1 MKIERTLKRD
11 NGDKII
17 ITVEIRNTSSADAPL
32 FDVSIS
38 VTVTP
43 KGKRKPTVDTR
54 SCSFGENVFGW
65 EWRTWDMDEREKK
78 TKEYILQL
86 VTIEEIRSVR
96 DELLDAMRTDSYR
109 F

>member
-1 MKIERTLKRD
+1 MKIERILKRD
-11 NGDKII
+11 NGDKIVI
-17 ITVEIRNTSSADAPL
+17 MVEIRNTSSSDAPL
-32 FDVSIS
+32 FDVS
-38 VTVTP
+38 VCVTP

-65 EWRTWDMDEREKK
+65 EWRSWDMDVRKEK

-96 DELLDAMRTDSYR
+96 DELLDVMRKDSYR

>member
-17 ITVEIRNTSSADAPL
+17 VTIEIKTTSSANAPL

-38 VTVTP
+38 VIP

-54 SCSFGENVFGW
+54 SCSFGEGVFGW
-65 EWRTWDMDEREKK
+65 EWRAWSIDEREKK

>member
-17 ITVEIRNTSSADAPL
+17 IIVENKATYSSNTPL

-38 VTVTP
+38 VTP

-54 SCSFGENVFGW
+54 SCSFGEGVFGW
-65 EWRTWDMDEREKK
+65 EWRTWDMDVRKEK

-86 VTIEEIRSVR
+86 VTIEEIRDVR
-96 DELLDAMRTDSYR
+96 DKLLNEMRTDSYS

>member
-1 MKIERTLKRD
+1 MKIERILKRD

-17 ITVEIRNTSSADAPL
+17 ITVEIRSTFSADAPL
-32 FDVSIS
+32 FNVSIS
-38 VTVTP
+38 VIP

-54 SCSFGENVFGW
+54 SCSFGEGVFGW
-65 EWRTWDMDEREKK
+65 EWRSWDMDERKEK
-78 TKEYILQL
+78 TKEYILKL

-96 DELLDAMRTDSYR
+96 DELLEAMRTDSYR

>member
-11 NGDKII
+11 NGNKIVI
-17 ITVEIRNTSSADAPL
+17 MIRNTSSAGTPL

-38 VTVTP
+38 VTP
-43 KGKRKPTVDTR
+43 KGKREPTVDTR

-65 EWRTWDMDEREKK
+65 EWRTWDMDVRKEK
-78 TKEYILQL
+78 TKEYVLQL

-96 DELLDAMRTDSYR
+96 DELLEAMRKDSYR

>member
-11 NGDKII
+11 NGDKIVI
-17 ITVEIRNTSSADAPL
+17 MVEIRNTSSADAPL
-32 FDVSIS
+32 FNVSI
-38 VTVTP
+38 TVTP

-54 SCSFGENVFGW
+54 SCSFGDGIFGW
-65 EWRTWDMDEREKK
+65 EWRAWSINEREKK

-96 DELLDAMRTDSYR
+96 DELLDAMPKDSYR

>member
-11 NGDKII
+11 NGDKIVI
-17 ITVEIRNTSSADAPL
+17 MIRNTSSVDAPL

-38 VTVTP
+38 VTP
-43 KGKRKPTVDTR
+43 KGKRKPTVDTL

-96 DELLDAMRTDSYR
+96 DELLDAMRKDSYR

>member
-1 MKIERTLKRD
+1 MRIERTLKRD

-38 VTVTP
+38 VTP
-43 KGKRKPTVDTR
+43 KGKRKPTVDTC

-65 EWRTWDMDEREKK
+65 EWRTWDMDVRKEK

-96 DELLDAMRTDSYR
+96 DELLDAMRKDSYR

>member
-11 NGDKII
+11 NGNKIVI
-17 ITVEIRNTSSADAPL
+17 MVEIRNTSINTPL
-32 FDVSIS
+32 FDVSIC
-38 VTVTP
+38 VIP

-54 SCSFGENVFGW
+54 SCSFGEGIFGW
-65 EWRTWDMDEREKK
+65 EWRAWSIDKREKK

-96 DELLDAMRTDSYR
+96 DELLDAMRKDSYR

>member
-17 ITVEIRNTSSADAPL
+17 ITIEIKTTSSANAPL

-38 VTVTP
+38 VIP

-54 SCSFGENVFGW
+54 SCLFGEGVFGW
-65 EWRTWDMDEREKK
+65 EWRAWSIDERAEK
-78 TKEYILQL
+78 TKEYVLQF
-86 VTIEEIRSVR
+86 VTIEEIRDVR
-96 DELLDAMRTDSYR
+96 DKLLNEMRTDSYR

>member
-11 NGDKII
+11 NGDKVVIM
-17 ITVEIRNTSSADAPL
+17 VEIKTTSSADAPL
-32 FDVSIS
+32 FNVSI
-38 VTVTP
+38 TVTP

-54 SCSFGENVFGW
+54 SCSFGDGIFGW
-65 EWRTWDMDEREKK
+65 EWRAWSINEREKK

-96 DELLDAMRTDSYR
+96 DELLEAMRKDSYR

>member
-11 NGDKII
+11 NGDKIVI
-17 ITVEIRNTSSADAPL
+17 MVEIRNTSSSDAPL
-32 FDVSIS
+32 FDVSVS
-38 VTVTP
+38 VIP
-43 KGKRKPTVDTR
+43 KGKRKPIVDTR
-54 SCSFGENVFGW
+54 SCSFGEGVFGW
-65 EWRTWDMDEREKK
+65 EWRAWSIDEREKK

-96 DELLDAMRTDSYR
+96 DELLDVMRKDSYR

>member
-1 MKIERTLKRD
+1 MKTERTLKRD
-11 NGDKII
+11 NGDKIVI
-17 ITVEIRNTSSADAPL
+17 MVEIRNTSSADAPL
-32 FDVSIS
+32 FDVSVS
-38 VTVTP
+38 VIP
-43 KGKRKPTVDTR
+43 KGKRKPTVDTC

-65 EWRTWDMDEREKK
+65 EWRSWDMVEREKK

-96 DELLDAMRTDSYR
+96 DELLEAMRTDSYR

>member
-11 NGDKII
+11 NGDKVVIM
-17 ITVEIRNTSSADAPL
+17 VEIKTSSSADAPL
-32 FDVSIS
+32 FDVSI
-38 VTVTP
+38 TVIP
-43 KGKRKPTVDTR
+43 KGKRKPTVDTL

-96 DELLDAMRTDSYR
+96 DELLEAMRTDSYR

>member
-17 ITVEIRNTSSADAPL
+17 IIVENKATYSSNTPL

-38 VTVTP
+38 VTP

-65 EWRTWDMDEREKK
+65 EWRSWDMDERKEK

-86 VTIEEIRSVR
+86 VTIEEIRAVR
-96 DELLDAMRTDSYR
+96 DELLDAMRKDSYR

>member
-17 ITVEIRNTSSADAPL
+17 ITVEIRNTSLADAPL

-38 VTVTP
+38 VTP
-43 KGKRKPTVDTR
+43 KGKRKPTVDTC

-65 EWRTWDMDEREKK
+65 EWRSWSIDEREKK
-78 TKEYILQL
+78 TKDYILQL

-96 DELLDAMRTDSYR
+96 DELLDAMRKDSYR

>member
-1 MKIERTLKRD
+1 MRIERTIKRD

-17 ITVEIRNTSSADAPL
+17 IAIEIKTTSSANAPL
-32 FDVSIS
+32 FDVSI
-38 VTVTP
+38 TVTP
-43 KGKRKPTVDTR
+43 KGKRKPTVDTC

-65 EWRTWDMDEREKK
+65 EWRSWDMDERKEK
-78 TKEYILQL
+78 TKEYILQF
-86 VTIEEIRSVR
+86 VTIEEIRIAR

>member
-11 NGDKII
+11 NGDKIVI
-17 ITVEIRNTSSADAPL
+17 MVEIRNTSSADAPL
-32 FDVSIS
+32 FNVSI
-38 VTVTP
+38 TVTP
-43 KGKRKPTVDTR
+43 HGKRKPTVDTR
-54 SCSFGENVFGW
+54 SCSFGDGIFGW
-65 EWRTWDMDEREKK
+65 EWRAWSINEREKK

-96 DELLDAMRTDSYR
+96 DELLDAMRKDSYR

>member
-38 VTVTP
+38 VTP
-43 KGKRKPTVDTR
+43 KGKRKPTVDTC

-65 EWRTWDMDEREKK
+65 EWRSWDMDEREKK

-96 DELLDAMRTDSYR
+96 DELLEAMRKDSYR

>member
-1 MKIERTLKRD
+1 MRIERILKRD
-11 NGDKII
+11 NGDKIV
-17 ITVEIRNTSSADAPL
+17 ITVEIRNTSSSDAPL
-32 FDVSIS
+32 FDVS
-38 VTVTP
+38 VCVTP

-54 SCSFGENVFGW
+54 SCSFGEGVFGW
-65 EWRTWDMDEREKK
+65 EWRSWDMDVRKEK

-96 DELLDAMRTDSYR
+96 DELLEAMRTDSYR

>member
-11 NGDKII
+11 NGDKVV

-38 VTVTP
+38 VTP

-65 EWRTWDMDEREKK
+65 EWRTLDMYEREKK
-78 TKEYILQL
+78 TKEYILQF

-96 DELLDAMRTDSYR
+96 DELLEAMRKDSYR

>member
-11 NGDKII
+11 NGDKIVI
-17 ITVEIRNTSSADAPL
+17 MVEIKTTSSADAPL

-38 VTVTP
+38 VTP

-54 SCSFGENVFGW
+54 SCSFGEGVFGW
-65 EWRTWDMDEREKK
+65 EWRAWSIDEREKK

>member
-1 MKIERTLKRD
+1 MRIERTLKRD

-32 FDVSIS
+32 FDVSVCVI
-38 VTVTP
+38 P

-54 SCSFGENVFGW
+54 SCSFGEGVFGW
-65 EWRTWDMDEREKK
+65 EWRAWSIDERAEKK
-78 TKEYILQL
+78 KEYILQF
-86 VTIEEIRSVR
+86 VTIEEIRDVR
-96 DELLDAMRTDSYR
+96 DKLLNEMRTDSYR

>member
-11 NGDKII
+11 NGDKIVI
-17 ITVEIRNTSSADAPL
+17 MVEIRNTSSADAPL
-32 FDVSIS
+32 FNVSI
-38 VTVTP
+38 TVTP

-54 SCSFGENVFGW
+54 SCSFGDGIFGW
-65 EWRTWDMDEREKK
+65 EWRAWSINEREKK

-96 DELLDAMRTDSYR
+96 DELLDAMRKDSYR

>member
-11 NGDKII
+11 NGDKIVVM
-17 ITVEIRNTSSADAPL
+17 VENKATYSSNTPL
-32 FDVSIS
+32 FDVSIC
-38 VTVTP
+38 VIP

-54 SCSFGENVFGW
+54 SCSFGEGVFGW
-65 EWRTWDMDEREKK
+65 EWRSWDMDERKEK
-78 TKEYILQL
+78 TKEYILKL

-96 DELLDAMRTDSYR
+96 DELLDAMRKDSYR

>member
-1 MKIERTLKRD
+1 MKVERTLKRD
-11 NGDKII
+11 NSDKIVI
-17 ITVEIRNTSSADAPL
+17 IIRNTSSADAPL

-38 VTVTP
+38 VTP
-43 KGKRKPTVDTR
+43 KGKRKPTVDTL

-65 EWRTWDMDEREKK
+65 EWRTWDMDVRKEKI
-78 TKEYILQL
+78 KEYILQL

-96 DELLDAMRTDSYR
+96 DKLLEAMRKDSYR

>member
-11 NGDKII
+11 DGDKIVI
-17 ITVEIRNTSSADAPL
+17 MVEIKTTSSANAPL

-38 VTVTP
+38 VTP

-65 EWRTWDMDEREKK
+65 EWRSWDMDEREKK

>member
-1 MKIERTLKRD
+1 MRIERTLKRD

-17 ITVEIRNTSSADAPL
+17 ITVEIRTTFSADAPL
-32 FDVSIS
+32 FDVSVS
-38 VTVTP
+38 VIP

-54 SCSFGENVFGW
+54 SCSFGENVFDW
-65 EWRTWDMDEREKK
+65 EWRSWDIDVREKK
-78 TKEYILQL
+78 KKEYILQL

-96 DELLDAMRTDSYR
+96 DELLDAMRKDSYR

>member
-11 NGDKII
+11 NGDKIVI
-17 ITVEIRNTSSADAPL
+17 MVEIRNTSSADAPL
-32 FDVSIS
+32 FNVSI
-38 VTVTP
+38 TVTP

-54 SCSFGENVFGW
+54 SCSFGDGIFGW
-65 EWRTWDMDEREKK
+65 EWRAWSIDEREKK

>member
-11 NGDKII
+11 NGDKIVI
-17 ITVEIRNTSSADAPL
+17 MIRNTSSADAPL

-38 VTVTP
+38 VTP
-43 KGKRKPTVDTR
+43 KGKRKPIVDTR

-65 EWRTWDMDEREKK
+65 EWRTWDMDEREKR
-78 TKEYILQL
+78 TKDYILQL

>member
-17 ITVEIRNTSSADAPL
+17 IIVENKATYSSNTPF

-38 VTVTP
+38 VTP

-54 SCSFGENVFGW
+54 FCSFGVDVFGW
-65 EWRTWDMDEREKK
+65 EWRTWDMDVRKEK
-78 TKEYILQL
+78 TKDYILQL